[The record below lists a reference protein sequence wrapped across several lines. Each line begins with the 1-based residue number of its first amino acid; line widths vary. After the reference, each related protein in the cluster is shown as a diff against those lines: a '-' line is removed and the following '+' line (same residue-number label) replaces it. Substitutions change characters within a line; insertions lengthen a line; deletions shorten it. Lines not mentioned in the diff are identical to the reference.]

1 MYLEMYHIQINAPNI
16 SLKRI
21 HFSDSHRKKRIKE
34 KKMYGRKGKVN

>member
-21 HFSDSHRKKRIKE
+21 RFSDSHRK